1 MKKVFL
7 VPLMLFVALF
17 TTIACSEDN
26 PVTDDP
32 GQTLPGGGEESEEPE
47 EPGNVEGGNSR
58 YLVLYCSRTGNTAQ
72 MAQTI
77 QSALDCD
84 MIEVVPETPY
94 DEDYNSMLE
103 RAQSELPA
111 IGQGSYP
118 AITTSVDS
126 FEDYDMVFVGYPIWY
141 GSMATPMQTFL
152 HNHAE
157 LLSGKRIA
165 LFASSGS
172 SGISSSVREVQ
183 ELVPDAVF
191 TEALHLT
198 SGTLGDMSDRISA
211 WLEQLGAN
219 R

>member
-1 MKKVFL
+1 
-7 VPLMLFVALF
+7 
-17 TTIACSEDN
+17 
-26 PVTDDP
+26 
-32 GQTLPGGGEESEEPE
+32 
-47 EPGNVEGGNSR
+47 
-58 YLVLYCSRTGNTAQ
+58 
-72 MAQTI
+72 
-77 QSALDCD
+77 
-84 MIEVVPETPY
+84 
-94 DEDYNSMLE
+94 
-103 RAQSELPA
+103 
-111 IGQGSYP
+111 
-118 AITTSVDS
+118 
-126 FEDYDMVFVGYPIWY
+126 
-141 GSMATPMQTFL
+141 MATPMQTFL

>member
-1 MKKVFL
+1 
-7 VPLMLFVALF
+7 
-17 TTIACSEDN
+17 
-26 PVTDDP
+26 
-32 GQTLPGGGEESEEPE
+32 
-47 EPGNVEGGNSR
+47 
-58 YLVLYCSRTGNTAQ
+58 

-77 QSALDCD
+77 QSTLDCD

-94 DEDYNSMLE
+94 DDDYNSMLE
-103 RAQSELPA
+103 RAREEQTA
-111 IGQGSYP
+111 IENGSYP